1 MPIRYASQWF
11 LTLFTNSLELPLAF
25 RVLDLFFHDG
35 FLAIFQVSLALL
47 QLNHDFLMRQ
57 GFEYVLAHLAR
68 SGIRDLYKT
77 AGEHDTLINAA
88 LNIKLTCKQLQRLE
102 RDYAAK
108 KAREVQ
114 EAGEILR
121 LKVENDR
128 LAQENASLKDKIKHQ
143 ELEMST
149 LAAKMLHVSIE
160 LNRRGEEIDDL
171 HIFIR
176 ALGHD
181 PCNIEEELTA
191 LLHRKAIAEESD
203 LAAPKKSILAAG
215 RTESEPVKPPRPPPP
230 APPPRAL
237 SPLSRM
243 VRGQADRK

>member
-1 MPIRYASQWF
+1 M
-11 LTLFTNSLELPLAF
+11 TLFTNSLELPLAF

-35 FLAIFQVSLALL
+35 FLAIFQVSLAIL

-57 GFEYVLAHLAR
+57 GFEYVLAHLAS
-68 SGIRDLYKT
+68 SGIRGMYK
-77 AGEHDTLINAA
+77 AASEHNMLIDAA
-88 LNIKLTCKQLQRLE
+88 LGIKLTCKQLQRLE

-108 KAREVQ
+108 KAKEVQ

-128 LAQENASLKDKIKHQ
+128 LAQENSALRDKIKQQ

-171 HIFIR
+171 HIFVR

-181 PCNIEEELTA
+181 PCNIEDELTA
-191 LLHRKAIAEESD
+191 LVHRRSIADESD
-203 LAAPKKSILAAG
+203 LAAPKKSVLAAG
-215 RTESEPVKPPRPPPP
+215 RAESDATRPFPPTPT
-230 APPPRAL
+230 PPPRAV
-237 SPLSRM
+237 SPLSRI
-243 VRGQADRK
+243 VKGLTTDRK